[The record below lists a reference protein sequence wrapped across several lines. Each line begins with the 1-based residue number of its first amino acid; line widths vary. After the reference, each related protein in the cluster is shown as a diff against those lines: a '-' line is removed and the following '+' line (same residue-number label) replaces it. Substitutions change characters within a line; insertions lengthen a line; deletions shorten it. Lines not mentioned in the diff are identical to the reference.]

1 MLKAL
6 WLAGLATASITIQV
20 HRVDPL
26 PFSASGIAISAADLF
41 SRSCPEE
48 VDNTASLLAS
58 SFDDLSGRNV
68 FPSSD
73 GFVRGAVEAWAKHE
87 HLILRPDEVW
97 FEVLAQMNVYMST
110 HSEALRHL
118 FVDHSGREKITVEG
132 FSWDGIIGAF
142 RGEIQSR
149 VKTGWLLDWI
159 KPGFSTSTAQD
170 DVTATVLMM
179 GLMQHFF
186 EYEGM
191 MVCGIPSVTLLGE
204 REDWVKLGE
213 KVEKLKEFGDEA
225 AGFAERLR
233 PIMKRFVSSWGV
245 DGEGDGETRLFWE
258 QIVRAK
264 KKWSCGEG
272 ASEWDVSGWITGFMH
287 WDRDGKVRGVYE
299 DWYDNWDDEDEEE
312 EAGVKVEEVKKDDTK
327 AEEKKEEKAEEVQMG
342 IFPNDWSITIDGQ
355 SYIPCT
361 LSDISIGYAKAP
373 LLMKNYPSPGV
384 DTQAYLVAGNVGV
397 EKKNTPGGVMAQP
410 VSGWFVYAGVDANYS
425 AGPWIGSGE
434 ELGGIAAGIVSCKA
448 ALEERGKEE
457 EGKKGGDEKE
467 KEKAKE
473 KGEQEAKDL

>member
-6 WLAGLATASITIQV
+6 WLASLATASITIQV

-26 PFSASGIAISAADLF
+26 PFSTSGIATSATDLF

-48 VDNTASLLAS
+48 VENTASLLAS

-87 HLILRPDEVW
+87 HLILRPDEIW

-110 HSEALRHL
+110 HSETLRHL
-118 FVDHSGREKITVEG
+118 FVDHSGREKIVVEG
-132 FSWDGIIGAF
+132 FSWDGIISAF
-142 RGEIQSR
+142 SGEIQKR

-159 KPGFSTSTAQD
+159 TPGFSTSTAQD

-186 EYEGM
+186 EFEGM
-191 MVCGIPSVTLLGE
+191 VVCGIPSVTLLGE

-213 KVEKLKEFGDEA
+213 KIEMLKEFGDEA
-225 AGFAERLR
+225 GTFGERLR
-233 PIMKRFVSSWGV
+233 PIMKRFVSSWDV
-245 DGEGDGETRLFWE
+245 DTDGEGDGEMRLFWE

-264 KKWSCGEG
+264 KQWSCGEG

-287 WDRDGKVRGVYE
+287 WDRDGKVRGVE
-299 DWYDNWDDEDEEE
+299 D
-312 EAGVKVEEVKKDDTK
+312 
-327 AEEKKEEKAEEVQMG
+327 KKEEVQIG
-342 IFPNDWSITIDGQ
+342 IFPNDWTVTIDGQ

-373 LLMKNYPSPGV
+373 LTMKNHPSPGV
-384 DTQAYLVAGNVGV
+384 DTQAYLLAGNVGV

-410 VSGWFVYAGVDANYS
+410 VSGWFIYAGVDANYS
-425 AGPWIGSGE
+425 AGPWFGSGE
-434 ELGGIAAGIVSCKA
+434 ELGGIAGGIVSCKA
-448 ALEERGKEE
+448 ALDNDKN
-457 EGKKGGDEKE
+457 GDEKE
-467 KEKAKE
+467 GV
-473 KGEQEAKDL
+473 KGEDEKEEEVKDL

>member
-26 PFSASGIAISAADLF
+26 PFSTSGIATSAADLF

-48 VDNTASLLAS
+48 AENTASLLAS

-87 HLILRPDEVW
+87 HLILRPDEIW

-110 HSEALRHL
+110 HSESLRHL

-142 RGEIQSR
+142 RGEIQKR

-159 KPGFSTSTAQD
+159 TPGFSTSTAQD

-186 EYEGM
+186 EFEGM
-191 MVCGIPSVTLLGE
+191 VVCGIPSVTLLGE
-204 REDWVKLGE
+204 KEDWVKLGE
-213 KVEKLKEFGDEA
+213 KVEMLKEFGNEA

-233 PIMKRFVSSWGV
+233 PIMKRFVSSWDV
-245 DGEGDGETRLFWE
+245 DTDGSEGDGERRLFWE

-264 KKWSCGEG
+264 KQWSCGEG

-299 DWYDNWDDEDEEE
+299 DWYDNWDDEEEE
-312 EAGVKVEEVKKDDTK
+312 EAGEKVEEVKK
-327 AEEKKEEKAEEVQMG
+327 EEVKIEEEVQIG
-342 IFPNDWSITIDGQ
+342 IFPNDWTVTIDGQ

-373 LLMKNYPSPGV
+373 LTMKNYPSPGV

-410 VSGWFVYAGVDANYS
+410 VSGWFVYAGVDGNYS
-425 AGPWIGSGE
+425 AGPWIGSRE
-434 ELGGIAAGIVSCKA
+434 ELEGIAGGIVSCKA
-448 ALEERGKEE
+448 TLEASSKDREVKEE
-457 EGKKGGDEKE
+457 EKKE
-467 KEKAKE
+467 
-473 KGEQEAKDL
+473 GEEEVKDL

>member
-26 PFSASGIAISAADLF
+26 PFSASGIATSASDLF

-48 VDNTASLLAS
+48 AENTASLLAS
-58 SFDDLSGRNV
+58 SFDDLEGRNV

-87 HLILRPDEVW
+87 HLILRPDEIW

-149 VKTGWLLDWI
+149 VKTEWLLEWI
-159 KPGFSTSTAQD
+159 TPGFSTSTAQD

-186 EYEGM
+186 EFEGM
-191 MVCGIPSVTLLGE
+191 VVCGIPSVTLLGE

-213 KVEKLKEFGDEA
+213 KVEMLKEFGDEA

-233 PIMKRFVSSWGV
+233 PIMKRFVSSWDV
-245 DGEGDGETRLFWE
+245 DTEGGEGDGERRLFWE

-287 WDRDGKVRGVYE
+287 WDRDGKVE
-299 DWYDNWDDEDEEE
+299 
-312 EAGVKVEEVKKDDTK
+312 
-327 AEEKKEEKAEEVQMG
+327 EEKKEEVQIG

-355 SYIPCT
+355 SYVPCT

-373 LLMKNYPSPGV
+373 LTMKNYPSPGA

-425 AGPWIGSGE
+425 AGPWLGSGE
-434 ELGGIAAGIVSCKA
+434 ELGGIARGIVSCKA
-448 ALEERGKEE
+448 ALEASGKDGEVKEE
-457 EGKKGGDEKE
+457 EKKKKKE
-467 KEKAKE
+467 
-473 KGEQEAKDL
+473 GEGEVKDL

>member
-26 PFSASGIAISAADLF
+26 LPFTASGIATSAADLF

-48 VDNTASLLAS
+48 AENTASILAS

-87 HLILRPDEVW
+87 HLILRPDEIW

-118 FVDHSGREKITVEG
+118 FVDHSGREKIKVEG

-213 KVEKLKEFGDEA
+213 KVEMLKEFGDEA

-233 PIMKRFVSSWGV
+233 PIMKRFVGSWDV
-245 DGEGDGETRLFWE
+245 DSEDDGERRLFWE

-264 KKWSCGEG
+264 KTWSCGEG
-272 ASEWDVSGWITGFMH
+272 ASEWDVSGWITGFMY

-299 DWYDNWDDEDEEE
+299 DWYDNWDDEDEE
-312 EAGVKVEEVKKDDTK
+312 AGEKVEEVKKDEAK
-327 AEEKKEEKAEEVQMG
+327 VEEVEMG
-342 IFPNDWSITIDGQ
+342 IFPNDWSLTIDGQ
-355 SYIPCT
+355 SYIPIT

-373 LLMKNYPSPGV
+373 LTMKNYPSEGV
-384 DTQAYLVAGNVGV
+384 DTQAFLVAGNVGV
-397 EKKNTPGGVMAQP
+397 EKKNTPVGVTAQP
-410 VSGWFVYAGVDANYS
+410 VSGWFVYEGIEANYS
-425 AGPWIGSGE
+425 AGPWMGSGE
-434 ELGGIAAGIVSCKA
+434 ELGGIAGGIVSCKA
-448 ALEERGKEE
+448 AIEEDGKDGEVKEGGVEAGVTEE
-457 EGKKGGDEKE
+457 EGK
-467 KEKAKE
+467 
-473 KGEQEAKDL
+473 DL

>member
-26 PFSASGIAISAADLF
+26 PFTASGIATSAADLF

-48 VDNTASLLAS
+48 AENTASLLAS
-58 SFDDLSGRNV
+58 SFDDLSGRNI

-213 KVEKLKEFGDEA
+213 KVEMLKEFGDEA
-225 AGFAERLR
+225 VGFAERLK
-233 PIMKRFVSSWGV
+233 PIMKRFLSSWDV

-272 ASEWDVSGWITGFMH
+272 ASEWDVSGWITGFMY

-312 EAGVKVEEVKKDDTK
+312 AGEKVEEVKKDDTK
-327 AEEKKEEKAEEVQMG
+327 AEEKKEEVKVEEEVQIG

-355 SYIPCT
+355 SYIPIT

-373 LLMKNYPSPGV
+373 LTMKNYPSQGI

-410 VSGWFVYAGVDANYS
+410 VSGWFVYEGVDANYS
-425 AGPWIGSGE
+425 AGPWMGSGE
-434 ELGGIAAGIVSCKA
+434 ELGGIAGGIVSCKA
-448 ALEERGKEE
+448 ALDESGKDEEVKEGVKEGVKEE
-457 EGKKGGDEKE
+457 EV
-467 KEKAKE
+467 
-473 KGEQEAKDL
+473 KDL

>member
-20 HRVDPL
+20 NRVDPL
-26 PFSASGIAISAADLF
+26 PFTASGIATSAADLF

-48 VDNTASLLAS
+48 AENTASLLAS

-87 HLILRPDEVW
+87 HLILRPDEIW
-97 FEVLAQMNVYMST
+97 FEVLAQLNVYMST

-132 FSWDGIIGAF
+132 FSWEDIIGAF
-142 RGEIQSR
+142 KGEIQSR

-213 KVEKLKEFGDEA
+213 KVETLKEFGGEA
-225 AGFAERLR
+225 VGFAERLR
-233 PIMKRFVSSWGV
+233 PIMKRFVSSWDIGT
-245 DGEGDGETRLFWE
+245 DGGEGDGERKLFWE

-287 WDRDGKVRGVYE
+287 WNRDGKVRGVYE
-299 DWYDNWDDEDEEE
+299 DWWDNWDDEEEE
-312 EAGVKVEEVKKDDTK
+312 ESAEKV
-327 AEEKKEEKAEEVQMG
+327 KKEEKAEEEVQMG
-342 IFPNDWSITIDGQ
+342 IFPNDWTVTIDGQ
-355 SYIPCT
+355 SYVPCT

-373 LLMKNYPSPGV
+373 LTMKNYPSEGV

-397 EKKNTPGGVMAQP
+397 EKRNTPGGIMAQP

-425 AGPWIGSGE
+425 AGPWVGSGE
-434 ELGGIAAGIVSCKA
+434 ELGGIAGGIVSCKA
-448 ALEERGKEE
+448 ATEGTDGEVKEGEKDKKEE
-457 EGKKGGDEKE
+457 VNYKE
-467 KEKAKE
+467 E
-473 KGEQEAKDL
+473 DL

>member
-26 PFSASGIAISAADLF
+26 PFSASGIATSASDLF

-48 VDNTASLLAS
+48 AENTASLLAS
-58 SFDDLSGRNV
+58 SFDDLAGRNV

-87 HLILRPDEVW
+87 HLILRPDEIW

-149 VKTGWLLDWI
+149 VKTGWLLEWI
-159 KPGFSTSTAQD
+159 TPGFSTSTAQD

-186 EYEGM
+186 EFEGM
-191 MVCGIPSVTLLGE
+191 VVCGIPSMTLLGE
-204 REDWVKLGE
+204 REDWVKLGA
-213 KVEKLKEFGDEA
+213 KVEMLKEFGDEA
-225 AGFAERLR
+225 AEFAERLR
-233 PIMKRFVSSWGV
+233 PIMKRFVSSWDV
-245 DGEGDGETRLFWE
+245 DTEGGEGDGERRLFWE

-287 WDRDGKVRGVYE
+287 WDRDGKVE
-299 DWYDNWDDEDEEE
+299 
-312 EAGVKVEEVKKDDTK
+312 
-327 AEEKKEEKAEEVQMG
+327 EEKKEEVQIG

-355 SYIPCT
+355 SYVPCT

-373 LLMKNYPSPGV
+373 LTMKNYPSPGV

-425 AGPWIGSGE
+425 AGPWLGSGE
-434 ELGGIAAGIVSCKA
+434 ELGGIAGGIVSCKA
-448 ALEERGKEE
+448 ALEASGKDGEVKEE
-457 EGKKGGDEKE
+457 EKKKE
-467 KEKAKE
+467 
-473 KGEQEAKDL
+473 GEGEGEGEEEVKDL

>member
-1 MLKAL
+1 MLRAL

-20 HRVDPL
+20 NRVDPL
-26 PFSASGIAISAADLF
+26 PFTASGIATSAADLF

-48 VDNTASLLAS
+48 AENTASLLAS
-58 SFDDLSGRNV
+58 SFDDLSGRSV

-87 HLILRPDEVW
+87 HLILRPDEIW

-118 FVDHSGREKITVEG
+118 FVDHAGREKITVEG
-132 FSWDGIIGAF
+132 SSWEGIIGAF
-142 RGEIQSR
+142 SGEINRR

-213 KVEKLKEFGDEA
+213 KVEMLKKFGDEA
-225 AGFAERLR
+225 GGFAERLR
-233 PIMKRFVSSWGV
+233 PIMKRFVSSWDVDTDGGES
-245 DGEGDGETRLFWE
+245 DGERKLFWE

-272 ASEWDVSGWITGFMH
+272 ASEWDVSGWITGFMY
-287 WDRDGKVRGVYE
+287 WDRDGKVRGVHE
-299 DWYDNWDDEDEEE
+299 DWYDNWDDDEE
-312 EAGVKVEEVKKDDTK
+312 EAGEKVEEVKRDDTK
-327 AEEKKEEKAEEVQMG
+327 AEEKKEEVQMG
-342 IFPNDWSITIDGQ
+342 IFPDDWSLTIDGQ
-355 SYIPCT
+355 AYIPIT

-373 LLMKNYPSPGV
+373 LTMKNYPTEGV
-384 DTQAYLVAGNVGV
+384 DTQAFLVAGNVGV
-397 EKKNTPGGVMAQP
+397 EKRNTPGGVMAQP
-410 VSGWFVYAGVDANYS
+410 VSGWFVYAGVEANYS
-425 AGPWIGSGE
+425 AGPWLGSGE
-434 ELGGIAAGIVSCKA
+434 ELGGIAGGIVSCKA
-448 ALEERGKEE
+448 ATENDKDEENEKAKGGQKEE
-457 EGKKGGDEKE
+457 EV
-467 KEKAKE
+467 
-473 KGEQEAKDL
+473 KDL

>member
-26 PFSASGIAISAADLF
+26 PFSTSGSATSAADLF

-48 VDNTASLLAS
+48 AENTASLLAS

-97 FEVLAQMNVYMST
+97 FEVLAQINVYMST

-132 FSWDGIIGAF
+132 FSWDDIIGAF

-159 KPGFSTSTAQD
+159 KPGFSTSTAED

-204 REDWVKLGE
+204 KEDWVKLGD
-213 KVEKLKEFGDEA
+213 KVEMLKEFGDEA
-225 AGFAERLR
+225 VGFAERLR
-233 PIMKRFVSSWGV
+233 PIMKRFVSSWDVEGE
-245 DGEGDGETRLFWE
+245 GEGDGERKLFWE

-272 ASEWDVSGWITGFMH
+272 PSEWDVSGWITGFMH

-299 DWYDNWDDEDEEE
+299 DWYDNWDDEEE
-312 EAGVKVEEVKKDDTK
+312 EAGEKVEEVKK
-327 AEEKKEEKAEEVQMG
+327 EEAKEEEVQMG

-373 LLMKNYPSPGV
+373 LTMKNYPSPGV

-397 EKKNTPGGVMAQP
+397 EKRNTPGGVMAQP
-410 VSGWFVYAGVDANYS
+410 VSGWFVYAGVDASYI

-434 ELGGIAAGIVSCKA
+434 ELGGIAGGIVSCKA
-448 ALEERGKEE
+448 ALEEGGN
-457 EGKKGGDEKE
+457 EGKKGEDEQEVKDKEGEKE
-467 KEKAKE
+467 E
-473 KGEQEAKDL
+473 DL